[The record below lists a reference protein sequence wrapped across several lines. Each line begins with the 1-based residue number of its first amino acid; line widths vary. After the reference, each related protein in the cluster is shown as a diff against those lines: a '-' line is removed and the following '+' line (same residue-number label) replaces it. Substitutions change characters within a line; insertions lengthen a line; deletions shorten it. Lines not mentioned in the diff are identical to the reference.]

1 MTVFD
6 LEELELAYAPP
17 FSSAKDPINY
27 LGFIGA
33 NMMKGDIRFVS
44 WHEIED
50 LKKEGAFLLDV
61 RRKDEYDI
69 AHIPGSVNIPLYDIR
84 KSLDKIPKDKKVITI
99 CVAGL
104 RGYIASRILMQNGF
118 NNIYDLSGGFKTWHF
133 ASVKQENKNIF
144 NKNYSNYKLF
154 DEIPDCLLNGNYAFA
169 DKVYMN
175 YSPKCKDL

>member
-44 WHEIED
+44 WHEIDD

-69 AHIPGSVNIPLYDIR
+69 AHIPGAVNIPLYDIR
-84 KSLDKIPKDKKVITI
+84 KNLDKIPKDKKVITI

-104 RGYIASRILMQNGF
+104 RGYIAARILMQNGF

-133 ASVKQENKNIF
+133 ASVK
-144 NKNYSNYKLF
+144 
-154 DEIPDCLLNGNYAFA
+154 
-169 DKVYMN
+169 
-175 YSPKCKDL
+175 

>member
-33 NMMKGDIRFVS
+33 NMMKGDIKFVS
-44 WHEIED
+44 YYEIDE
-50 LKKEGAFLLDV
+50 LKKQGAFLLDV

-84 KSLDKIPKDKKVITI
+84 TNLNKIPKDKKIITI

-104 RGYIASRILMQNGF
+104 RGYIGARILMQNGF
-118 NNIYDLSGGFKTWHF
+118 KEVYDLSGGFKTWHF
-133 ASVKQENKNIF
+133 ANTK
-144 NKNYSNYKLF
+144 
-154 DEIPDCLLNGNYAFA
+154 
-169 DKVYMN
+169 
-175 YSPKCKDL
+175 